1 MSSRRIRRLR
11 NRQDRTNIH
20 NQLRKEVQEPFM
32 EQSQDNQEQ
41 NLNIDTQKE
50 PLENESL
57 TNTLSEDQLKAVTQG
72 VNEDNVVETAVEA
85 NLENLTATENE
96 SVEPQVSTEPQT
108 VAQNQETLE
117 QVNQPLESAPDFSS
131 EEKLQSTDVEDPDLV
146 PQSTTLSDDNVPR
159 RAGAILLHCREKLGL
174 SIREV
179 ANRLNT
185 RINTIS
191 DIEHDR
197 LNQPTAVPFT
207 SVHIANYAKLVNL
220 DPNLLVDMYKE
231 AVAATVQENENAHK
245 NKDSEHHVSK
255 GLKVFSLIALV
266 LFGFGLGLIIYK
278 LFSTP
283 SESST
288 GSLVIEDTV
297 NPSQDEEGTLTLDTK
312 NSKLKAKVVEEAPL
326 VDENTLMAKE
336 QAENLDTNEIIDA
349 QAKTV
354 DDEVEDIDSHMSLKV
369 KTQNTVDEKTK
380 QKIAAI
386 EKEQQN
392 NSLQPVSLNTKTETK
407 ALEIKKDQKEATVK
421 TETLKAN
428 TQKTEDKKVE
438 TAKQEQSTTPVA
450 TESQV
455 ALSAQLKDISSRVR
469 LAGKRDPF
477 ESFNTVS
484 IRVLH
489 DAALKVTANGKVLK
503 QGNFKAGQT
512 IKVTGIPPLRV
523 SVNDTSSIRVTY
535 LGTTLAVPSAKQ
547 VTFELPKL

>member
-1 MSSRRIRRLR
+1 
-11 NRQDRTNIH
+11 
-20 NQLRKEVQEPFM
+20 
-32 EQSQDNQEQ
+32 
-41 NLNIDTQKE
+41 
-50 PLENESL
+50 
-57 TNTLSEDQLKAVTQG
+57 
-72 VNEDNVVETAVEA
+72 
-85 NLENLTATENE
+85 
-96 SVEPQVSTEPQT
+96 
-108 VAQNQETLE
+108 
-117 QVNQPLESAPDFSS
+117 
-131 EEKLQSTDVEDPDLV
+131 
-146 PQSTTLSDDNVPR
+146 
-159 RAGAILLHCREKLGL
+159 
-174 SIREV
+174 
-179 ANRLNT
+179 
-185 RINTIS
+185 
-191 DIEHDR
+191 
-197 LNQPTAVPFT
+197 
-207 SVHIANYAKLVNL
+207 
-220 DPNLLVDMYKE
+220 
-231 AVAATVQENENAHK
+231 
-245 NKDSEHHVSK
+245 
-255 GLKVFSLIALV
+255 
-266 LFGFGLGLIIYK
+266 
-278 LFSTP
+278 
-283 SESST
+283 
-288 GSLVIEDTV
+288 
-297 NPSQDEEGTLTLDTK
+297 
-312 NSKLKAKVVEEAPL
+312 
-326 VDENTLMAKE
+326 MAKE

-407 ALEIKKDQKEATVK
+407 ALEIKKDQKAATVK
-421 TETLKAN
+421 TETLNAN

-450 TESQV
+450 TETQV

>member
-108 VAQNQETLE
+108 VAQTQETLE

-428 TQKTEDKKVE
+428 TQKAEEKKVE
-438 TAKQEQSTTPVA
+438 TPKQEQSSAPKA
-450 TESQV
+450 SESQV

-503 QGNFKAGQT
+503 QGTFKAGQT

>member
-1 MSSRRIRRLR
+1 MLIILADRGIGFSRIYSFSDGSVPYAIAANVSVAKLISNNCITVNTTFSPNNGPIKQVNTAATLTVNWKIKNLRIL
-11 NRQDRTNIH
+11 
-20 NQLRKEVQEPFM
+20 
-32 EQSQDNQEQ
+32 
-41 NLNIDTQKE
+41 LNIVRPYKM
-50 PLENESL
+50 
-57 TNTLSEDQLKAVTQG
+57 A
-72 VNEDNVVETAVEA
+72 
-85 NLENLTATENE
+85 
-96 SVEPQVSTEPQT
+96 
-108 VAQNQETLE
+108 
-117 QVNQPLESAPDFSS
+117 FSS

-407 ALEIKKDQKEATVK
+407 ALEIKKDQKAATVK

-450 TESQV
+450 TETQV

-503 QGNFKAGQT
+503 QGTFKAGQT

>member
-220 DPNLLVDMYKE
+220 DPNLLVDMYIE
-231 AVAATVQENENAHK
+231 AVAVTVQENENAHK
-245 NKDSEHHVSK
+245 NKDSEYHVSK

-312 NSKLKAKVVEEAPL
+312 NSKLKAKFVEEAPL

-407 ALEIKKDQKEATVK
+407 ALEIKKDQKAATVK

-450 TESQV
+450 TETQV

-484 IRVLH
+484 IRVVH

-503 QGNFKAGQT
+503 QGTFKAGQT